1 MSDKGAVMDSTVKGV
16 VLDEL
21 KKQARAEGF
30 YVVAVDKGEIALYAM
45 YLAGVL
51 LGMLL
56 ARGTS

>member
-1 MSDKGAVMDSTVKGV
+1 MDSTVKGV